1 MPEKLSISRTTHQN
15 DCLLF
20 EKLSRQNDC
29 SPKWSFGRSRK
40 TKCAKM
46 IDHFTEKPL
55 YPRSYRYVRL
65 NIACRSE
72 RMRLPDGFLR
82 ERLNT
87 AGTRSSD
94 GLLQVV
100 RCFPSRWVSFR
111 PLSLEQEGSFKET
124 NAHNIVFESKLRF
137 CVLALVPVVWIN
149 KCYYERGVSRP
160 PARRR
165 APNSN

>member
-1 MPEKLSISRTTHQN
+1 MQAVAREILSGYWIR
-15 DCLLF
+15 
-20 EKLSRQNDC
+20 
-29 SPKWSFGRSRK
+29 
-40 TKCAKM
+40 
-46 IDHFTEKPL
+46 
-55 YPRSYRYVRL
+55 YPRSYRYVKL

-72 RMRLPDGFLR
+72 RMRLSGGFIR